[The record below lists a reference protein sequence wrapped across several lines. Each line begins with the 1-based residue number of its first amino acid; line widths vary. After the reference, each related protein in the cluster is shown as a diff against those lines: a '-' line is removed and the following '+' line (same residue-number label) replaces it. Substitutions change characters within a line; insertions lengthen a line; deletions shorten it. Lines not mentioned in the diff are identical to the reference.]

1 MEEQKTKLKLI
12 NMSDVQSQEIEW
24 LWFPFIPYGK
34 LTIIQGD
41 PGDGKTTLVLNIA
54 AKLSKGE
61 RLDENM
67 NITEPVNVIYQTAED
82 GLADTV
88 KPRLEAAGA
97 DCSRV
102 LVIDESEQGLSMSDL
117 RIEEAIKQTGAKLV
131 ILDPIQAYLGSG
143 VDMHRANEIRPVMK
157 HLGDIAEKYNCAI
170 ILIGHMNKASGSK
183 STYRGLGSIDFQAT
197 ARSVLIV
204 GRVKDDPTC
213 RVIAHDKSSLA
224 PEGQSIAFRLDKDN
238 GFMWEGPIELSVEE
252 LLSGEPKITKLKAA
266 IDFLTDFLSDGPK
279 PSTEICEAA
288 EADGIKKRTL
298 FTAKEKLEI
307 SATKVGDKWYWGF

>member
-1 MEEQKTKLKLI
+1 MT
-12 NMSDVQSQEIEW
+12 
-24 LWFPFIPYGK
+24 
-34 LTIIQGD
+34 
-41 PGDGKTTLVLNIA
+41 
-54 AKLSKGE
+54 KGE
-61 RLDENM
+61 KLPEDDQKR
-67 NITEPVNVIYQTAED
+67 EPVNVIYQTAED

-97 DCSRV
+97 DCSKV

-204 GRVKDDPTC
+204 GIVKDDPTC

-224 PEGQSIAFRLDKDN
+224 PEGQSSAFRLDKDN

-279 PSTEICEAA
+279 PSTEICDAA

-307 SATKVGDKWYWGF
+307 SATKVSDKWYWGF

>member
-1 MEEQKTKLKLI
+1 M
-12 NMSDVQSQEIEW
+12 
-24 LWFPFIPYGK
+24 
-34 LTIIQGD
+34 
-41 PGDGKTTLVLNIA
+41 
-54 AKLSKGE
+54 
-61 RLDENM
+61 
-67 NITEPVNVIYQTAED
+67 
-82 GLADTV
+82 
-88 KPRLEAAGA
+88 
-97 DCSRV
+97 
-102 LVIDESEQGLSMSDL
+102 
-117 RIEEAIKQTGAKLV
+117 
-131 ILDPIQAYLGSG
+131 
-143 VDMHRANEIRPVMK
+143 
-157 HLGDIAEKYNCAI
+157 
-170 ILIGHMNKASGSK
+170 
-183 STYRGLGSIDFQAT
+183 
-197 ARSVLIV
+197 IV

-298 FTAKEKLEI
+298 FSAKEKLEI

>member
-1 MEEQKTKLKLI
+1 MENLKII
-12 NMSDVQSQEIEW
+12 NMADVESKKVEF
-24 LWFPFIPYGK
+24 LWYPYIPLGK

-41 PGDGKTTLVLNIA
+41 PGEGKTTAVLQLTA
-54 AKLSKGE
+54 LLTKGE
-61 RLDENM
+61 KLPEDEQER
-67 NITEPVNVIYQTAED
+67 EPINVIYQTAED

-97 DCSRV
+97 DCSKV
-102 LVIDESEQGLSMSDL
+102 LVIDESEQGLCMSDE
-117 RIEEAIKQTGAKLV
+117 RIE
-131 ILDPIQAYLGSG
+131 QAYLGAN

-157 HLGDIAEKYNCAI
+157 RLGDIAEKYSCAI

-204 GRVKDDPTC
+204 GRIKDDPTC

-224 PEGQSIAFRLDKDN
+224 PEGDSIAFRLDKEN
-238 GFMWEGPIELSVEE
+238 GFAWEGVIDISVDD
-252 LLSGEPKITKLKAA
+252 LLSGDQKVTKLTSAKE
-266 IDFLTDFLSDGPK
+266 FLAKYLADGPK
-279 PSTEICEAA
+279 PSTEIFEAA

-298 FTAKEKLEI
+298 FTAKEELNVT
-307 SATKVGDKWYWGF
+307 ATKTGDKWYWGF